1 MKNHNLNKR
10 FINYL
15 GYFFI
20 LITFILN
27 HWVWLYFFDAD
38 GILNTYYKIISIF
51 LNIISLSIGIF
62 FLKYPK
68 QGYYYFIVSITNS
81 LVFLGLICST
91 EIILLAFE
99 KPKLEILGHKEFR
112 SSIPEPY
119 KNSHY
124 ISDSFLDESFQE
136 NFWETPPNTRIVIPK
151 KRNIKGKYINV
162 LDYLRLTTDTPV
174 VYDQRIFMFGG
185 STVFCSE
192 VPDSF
197 TICSFLQRE
206 INKNHYSTR
215 VFNYGAT
222 SVNVKQQLERFHR
235 DIKIRKQ
242 DIVIFYDG
250 VNDVIQGVYHGN
262 SDGWIVGNN
271 RKTHYLIILLRKYKK
286 YSAILRFFNK
296 ELTTAPNITDE
307 NIHLTS
313 RNYFDVIS
321 KMDDILREN
330 NGNFYHF
337 LQPHLFTKQS
347 HNNYEKKLEEIESI
361 IPVNIPRALIE
372 TYPHLVK
379 TAQNLEFSYDL
390 SSVLDTLKQSPYLD
404 FCHINEYGNR
414 IIASNIFNI
423 VKNDL
428 VKLSSP

>member
-1 MKNHNLNKR
+1 MKNHNLKKVLV
-10 FINYL
+10 NYL

-38 GILNTYYKIISIF
+38 GILNPYYKIISIF
-51 LNIISLSIGIF
+51 FNIISLVIGIF
-62 FLKYPK
+62 LLKYPQK
-68 QGYYYFIVSITNS
+68 GYYYLTLLITNLFIF
-81 LVFLGLICST
+81 LVLICLT
-91 EIILLAFE
+91 EIILLSFE
-99 KPKLEILGHKEFR
+99 KPIPKVLGHKEFR
-112 SSIPEPY
+112 SLIPEPY
-119 KNSHY
+119 QKSNY

-136 NFWETPPNTRIVIPK
+136 NFWETPSNTRIVIPK
-151 KRNIKGKYINV
+151 KRDVKGKYINV
-162 LDYLRLTTDTPV
+162 LDYLRLTTDTPPE
-174 VYDQRIFMFGG
+174 YDQRIFMFGG

-222 SVNVKQQLERFHR
+222 SVNVKQQLERFNR
-235 DIKIRKQ
+235 DIKVRKK
-242 DIVIFYDG
+242 DVVIFYDG

-262 SDGWIVGNN
+262 PDGWIVGNN
-271 RKTHYLIILLRKYKK
+271 RKTHYLIRLLRKYKK
-286 YSAILRFFNK
+286 YSAILRLFNK
-296 ELTTAPNITDE
+296 EITTTPNILDE
-307 NIHLTS
+307 NIYLTS

-321 KMDDILREN
+321 KMDDLLKED

-337 LQPHLFTKQS
+337 LQPHLFTKQG
-347 HNNYEKKLEEIESI
+347 HNNYEKKLEKIESI
-361 IPVNIPRALIE
+361 IPINIPRALIE
-372 TYPHLVK
+372 TYPYLVK
-379 TAQNLEFSYDL
+379 TTQNLEFSYDL

-428 VKLSSP
+428 IKLSVP

>member
-1 MKNHNLNKR
+1 MRNHNINKGLV
-10 FINYL
+10 NYL

-27 HWVWLYFFDAD
+27 YWVWLYFFDAD
-38 GILNTYYKIISIF
+38 GILNIYYKIISIF
-51 LNIISLSIGIF
+51 FNIISLCIGF
-62 FLKYPK
+62 FLLKYPK
-68 QGYYYFIVSITNS
+68 QGYYYLTLIIANL
-81 LVFLGLICST
+81 LVFLGLICLT
-91 EIILLAFE
+91 EIILLTLE
-99 KPKLEILGHKEFR
+99 KPNSKVLGHREFR
-112 SSIPEPY
+112 SLIPEPY
-119 KNSHY
+119 QKSHY

-151 KRNIKGKYINV
+151 KKNIKGKYINV
-162 LDYLRLTTDTPV
+162 LDYLRLTTDTPTE
-174 VYDQRIFMFGG
+174 YDQRIFVFGG

-206 INKNHYSTR
+206 INRNHFSAR
-215 VFNYGAT
+215 VLNYGAT
-222 SVNVKQQLERFHR
+222 SVNVKQQLERFKR
-235 DIKIRKQ
+235 DIKLRKQ

-286 YSAILRFFNK
+286 YSAILRFFNN

-321 KMDDILREN
+321 KMDDILKEN

-361 IPVNIPRALIE
+361 IPINIPRALIE

-423 VKNDL
+423 VKKDL